1 MPLAR
6 PHTML
11 DVHCLSTIEPMACG
25 VFWFLHIGKTGGGE
39 VKRFLGQVAARKNA
53 SGASWTFVDLFSSP
67 RGDPPLA
74 SPRMATGNS
83 SARWRPAMCDPPL
96 ASPSM
101 TAWNSSATWRPA
113 HIELQSPRPRLL
125 VHQHHCSPGLGA
137 HLLPQLLRLRSELE
151 SRGCQL
157 YLATVLR
164 EPAALA
170 VSSARYNQM
179 RSNTRGDMSAANNS
193 VDEQIKYVELG
204 FKILRR
210 RSGEFSS
217 SVPATPQLLE
227 DAARTLSAFDLV
239 GRTENLTSFI
249 DDTAR
254 IIGVQPPRSFPHVH
268 STANLTH
275 SYDFTK
281 ADMATL
287 RARNALDV
295 AFVNRITRERR
306 CDGKRRY

>member
-1 MPLAR
+1 VRPSSGVAKHDHVELISQVSTLPPSRGSQTRDIASCGRCIYAPCAR
-6 PHTML
+6 
-11 DVHCLSTIEPMACG
+11 
-25 VFWFLHIGKTGGGE
+25 
-39 VKRFLGQVAARKNA
+39 R
-53 SGASWTFVDLFSSP
+53 
-67 RGDPPLA
+67 
-74 SPRMATGNS
+74 
-83 SARWRPAMCDPPL
+83 
-96 ASPSM
+96 
-101 TAWNSSATWRPA
+101 WRPA
-113 HIELQSPRPRLL
+113 HIDLQSPRPRLL

-164 EPAALA
+164 EPAARA
-170 VSSARYNQM
+170 VSQARYNEM
-179 RSNTRGDMSAANNS
+179 RFNTRGDMSAANYS

-204 FKILRR
+204 FKTQR

-239 GRTENLTSFI
+239 GRTENLASFI

-275 SYDFTK
+275 SYDFTE

-306 CDGKRRY
+306 CDGKRR

>member
-39 VKRFLGQVAARKNA
+39 VERFLHQAAARKNA
-53 SGASWTFVDLFSSP
+53 SGASWTYTDLFSFP
-67 RGDPPLA
+67 R
-74 SPRMATGNS
+74 
-83 SARWRPAMCDPPL
+83 CDPPL

-101 TAWNSSATWRPA
+101 TTWNSSARWRPA
-113 HIELQSPRPRLL
+113 HIDLQSPRPRLL

-164 EPAALA
+164 EPAARA
-170 VSSARYNQM
+170 VSQTRFFEMQFNE
-179 RSNTRGDMSAANNS
+179 RGDMRAANYS
-193 VDEQIKYVELG
+193 VDYQIKYVERGLNR
-204 FKILRR
+204 FNKHRR
-210 RSGEFSS
+210 GHPRSGEVSS
-217 SVPATPQLLE
+217 SVYSVPATPHLLE
-227 DAARTLSAFDLV
+227 DAVRTLSAFDLV

-268 STANLTH
+268 STANSKH
-275 SYDFTK
+275 SYDFTE
-281 ADMATL
+281 ADMTTL

-306 CDGKRRY
+306 CDGKRRHRPPL